1 MKKWFTRIYELT
13 ETRVFTAS
21 RNRDEKMKI
30 LVKDFI
36 YSFLNCE
43 LCIGSWTYLGPYKEL
58 QRQ

>member
-1 MKKWFTRIYELT
+1 
-13 ETRVFTAS
+13 
-21 RNRDEKMKI
+21 MKI